1 MKIKTLHTWDVT
13 YGEAVQIQEDLRKR
27 LILSDDRHPSEIKTV
42 AGADISYSRGDDLF
56 FAAVVLLEYPT
67 MKVLETVSFSQ
78 RVTFP
83 YIPGLLTFREGPPL
97 LKAFEHLSRIPDVA
111 IFDGHGIAHPRGIG
125 LASHMGLFL
134 DVPTIGCAK
143 KKLTGLYDEPGTG
156 RGDYGLL
163 TLENETIGAA
173 VRTKEKV
180 KPVFISQGHKI
191 GLTRAIDIALSCCT
205 RYRLPDPT
213 RKAHLE
219 VNRIRRENVTLLSS
233 C

>member
-1 MKIKTLHTWDVT
+1 MKIKTLHNWDVT
-13 YGEAVQIQEDLRKR
+13 YGKAVQIQEDLRKR
-27 LILSDDRHPSEIKTV
+27 LIFSDDQTPVRIKTV

-56 FAAVVLLEYPT
+56 FAAVVLLEYPSL
-67 MKVLETVSFSQ
+67 KVLDTVSYSR

-97 LKAFEHLSRIPDVA
+97 LTAFERLTRVPDVV

-143 KKLTGLYDEPGTG
+143 KRLTGIYEEPGTK
-156 RGDYGLL
+156 RGDYTPL
-163 TLENETIGAA
+163 TKDSDMIGAV

-191 GLTRAIDIALSCCT
+191 GLARAIDITLSCCT
-205 RYRLPDPT
+205 RYRLPEPT
-213 RKAHLE
+213 RRAHLE
-219 VNRIRRENVTLLSS
+219 VNRIRRENATCLSS